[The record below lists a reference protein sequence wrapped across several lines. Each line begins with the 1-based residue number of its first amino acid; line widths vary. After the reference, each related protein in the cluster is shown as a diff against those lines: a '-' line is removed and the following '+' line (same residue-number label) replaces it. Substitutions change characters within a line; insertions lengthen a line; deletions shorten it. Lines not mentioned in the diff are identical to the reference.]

1 MTRTVR
7 AVFSAQV
14 FCHSLEHD
22 VEPLGDVK
30 CYLLLKLIITVLHI
44 FHVTISIWVNEKW
57 GSEMLKNKF
66 LEIWCWFHIL
76 LKNIYTIWYS
86 EFDLPF
92 QRMMSTS
99 WQIFKRHFNHWG
111 CDLPRL
117 TPDDLWPDPEFYMMF
132 LYIRHCV
139 FFFIFYSMTKSQ
151 NVISWN
157 KIP

>member
-1 MTRTVR
+1 MGNDAHCKSCLFSTSLLSFSR
-7 AVFSAQV
+7 AWRWG
-14 FCHSLEHD
+14 H
-22 VEPLGDVK
+22 VK

-57 GSEMLKNKF
+57 GSELLKNKF

-99 WQIFKRHFNHWG
+99 WQTFKRHFNHWG

-139 FFFIFYSMTKSQ
+139 FFLFFTVWQ
-151 NVISWN
+151 NLKMYYLI
-157 KIP
+157 K